1 MATKLEFDLDI
12 EKMCQEIESTNKSP
26 NYKLIIFNDDHHSM
40 GQVVK
45 QLIKAIQCTPGEA
58 MAKMKEA
65 HDTGSAVVKVGPK
78 EELTKAQNILL
89 EIDLAT
95 DLVEDI

>member
-1 MATKLEFDLDI
+1 MATKIEYDFDI
-12 EKMCQEIESTNKSP
+12 ESICQEIESTNKSP

-45 QLIKAIQCTPGEA
+45 QLIKAVKCTPGEA
-58 MAKMKEA
+58 MTKMKEA
-65 HDTGSAVVKVGPK
+65 HETGSAVVKVGPK
-78 EELTKAQNILL
+78 EELTKARNILE

-95 DLVEDI
+95 DLVEDT